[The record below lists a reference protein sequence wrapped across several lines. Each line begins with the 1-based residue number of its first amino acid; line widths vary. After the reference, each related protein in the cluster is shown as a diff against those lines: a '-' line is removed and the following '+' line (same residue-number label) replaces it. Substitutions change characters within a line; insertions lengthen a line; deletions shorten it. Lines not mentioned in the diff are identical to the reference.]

1 MDGSLIFLG
10 IFALLVIVG
19 IVIAIAYLAAGM
31 TLAFTA
37 FVMNLPLI
45 ISIVMFIVFPP
56 TLIVFLVGYAMIQFG
71 VADKV
76 LKDKAN

>member
-1 MDGSLIFLG
+1 MDGSSIFLG
-10 IFALLVIVG
+10 MFALLVIVG
-19 IVIAIAYLAAGM
+19 IVVAIAYLAAGM

-37 FVMNLPLI
+37 FVMSLPLI

-71 VADKV
+71 VADKI
-76 LKDKAN
+76 DS